1 MIGGA
6 ERRFVASMVF
16 RNHILARGGMKAFN
30 DGSRWVNLGLRDR
43 GLSIRGKKDPSIV
56 RDEYGGY
63 VNKYN
68 VEQALND
75 IFKNCNQCHRTFND
89 CLRKVQTTLD
99 NSSGRAWTKEVNI
112 IGYGVVIITKA
123 EKDFVIH

>member
-16 RNHILARGGMKAFN
+16 RNHILGRGGMKAFN
-30 DGSRWVNLGLRDR
+30 DSSRWVNLGLRDR
-43 GLSIRGKKDPSIV
+43 GLSIRGKKNRSIV
-56 RDEYGGY
+56 PDEYGGY